1 MARKIKRTL
10 FSKNHITV
18 TKTKNVN
25 NLNQCV
31 SYKTISN
38 ESGYVPCGKNDTID
52 VIKESPLGFK
62 YKTTETVRLGN
73 SVSYRKG
80 NETKFIV
87 SIFLRKE
94 EYEIVY
100 PISYGDSR
108 INVETR
114 PWDIV
119 EGDKSMSEHFIF
131 DLKRV
136 IDNLLEII
144 KENRLSIVNTYTVR
158 RQSMSY
164 QELHDKLYVDL
175 FGNKK
180 GIRFQ
185 TDEEKLF
192 AHGFDKTSFKKVK

>member
-1 MARKIKRTL
+1 MSRKIKRTL

-18 TKTKNVN
+18 SKTKNVD
-25 NLNQCV
+25 NLVQCV
-31 SYKTISN
+31 TYKTISN
-38 ESGYVPCGKNDTID
+38 DSVYVPCGKNDTVD

-73 SVSYRKG
+73 SVSYRRG

-87 SIFLRKE
+87 NIFLKKE

-100 PISYGDSR
+100 PISYGDIR

-131 DLKRV
+131 DLKKV

-144 KENRLSIVNTYTVR
+144 KENKLSIKSTHTIHPYL
-158 RQSMSY
+158 MSY

-192 AHGFDKTSFKKVK
+192 SHGFDKTSFKKVK